1 MQLNPYL
8 NFQGQCEEA
17 FKSYEKTLKGN
28 IEFLMRDGESP
39 MAHETP
45 SDQKNS
51 VMHATL
57 RFGAQVIMG
66 ADAPPQHYEKPQGFS
81 ISINVNDV
89 EEAERIFQELSA
101 GGSIRMPLQKTFWAE
116 RFGMFTD
123 RFDIP
128 WMINCEQ
135 SSR

>member
-1 MQLNPYL
+1 
-8 NFQGQCEEA
+8 
-17 FKSYEKTLKGN
+17 
-28 IEFLMRDGESP
+28 

-101 GGSIRMPLQKTFWAE
+101 GGSIRMPLQKTLWAE